1 MQMKGYF
8 KGTKE
13 YIIKDK
19 LCVGL
24 KLWHDQ
30 LDIVSLL
37 LLFNLK
43 DIIATLGQKS
53 GLCKFG

>member
-1 MQMKGYF
+1 MQMKGYCQ
-8 KGTKE
+8 GTKE

-43 DIIATLGQKS
+43 DIIATKI
-53 GLCKFG
+53 CIM